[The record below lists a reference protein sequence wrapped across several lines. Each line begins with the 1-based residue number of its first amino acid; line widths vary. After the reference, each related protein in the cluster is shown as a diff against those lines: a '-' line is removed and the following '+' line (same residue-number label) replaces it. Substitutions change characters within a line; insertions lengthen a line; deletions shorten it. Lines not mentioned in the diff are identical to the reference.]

1 MTKVKKLSAYR
12 EESVTTSEI
21 TAALCSAATGFLP
34 IHMDAE
40 GTRDGIVYRYA
51 TIGSI
56 RRSVCPALYA
66 NGIYVHHLYSDGEA
80 GSEYLT
86 TVLRH
91 TSGEEITSTSPIPYY
106 PDAQEHKA
114 RKTMT
119 CKTHLEGLLS
129 ITVEED
135 TDGGNLLS
143 QNQLTQQMVDPAVV
157 KTLSNARMA
166 VEAAKTV
173 EAADEKITKVRSY
186 IDDGKLP
193 SEVLPEFVEIVR
205 KKFNTPSYGE
215 EYVVTE

>member
-1 MTKVKKLSAYR
+1 MGRLKKLSAYR
-12 EESVTTSEI
+12 EESSTTSEI
-21 TAALCSAATGFLP
+21 TKALCSASLGFLP
-34 IHMDAE
+34 IHLDAE
-40 GTRDGIVYRYA
+40 GNRDGVVYRYA

-56 RRSVCPALYA
+56 RRSVCPSLNA
-66 NGIYVHHLYSDGEA
+66 NGIFVNHIYSDKEDGA
-80 GSEYLT
+80 EYLT

-135 TDGGNLLS
+135 TDGGNLSAQDAVAQALI
-143 QNQLTQQMVDPAVV
+143 DPSVV

-166 VEAAKTV
+166 VETAKSV
-173 EAADEKITKVRSY
+173 EVADEKIVKVKSY
-186 IDDGKLP
+186 IGEGKLP
-193 SEVLPEFVEIVR
+193 AEVLPEFVEIVR
-205 KKFNTPSYGE
+205 QRFDSPNYGE
-215 EYVVTE
+215 EHVVTE